1 MAALTKQARAAA
13 GPWSPAVRGLLTA
26 LAAGAG
32 LAVAALS
39 PSRRAEPARAPVLVL
54 DVNSAPVEVLS
65 ALPGLG
71 PALAAEI
78 AARRAEAPFVGLP
91 DLARRA
97 RGVGPATLARL
108 SRHLR
113 VGAQLASRPP
123 REG

>member
-1 MAALTKQARAAA
+1 MAAFMKLARAST
-13 GPWSPAVRGLLTA
+13 GPWSAAVRGLLA
-26 LAAGAG
+26 AVAAGSG

-54 DVNSAPVEVLS
+54 DANSAPVEALS

-78 AARRAEAPFVGLP
+78 AARRREAPFVDLP
-91 DLARRA
+91 DLARRT

-113 VGAQLASRPP
+113 VGPRPVP
-123 REG
+123 AD